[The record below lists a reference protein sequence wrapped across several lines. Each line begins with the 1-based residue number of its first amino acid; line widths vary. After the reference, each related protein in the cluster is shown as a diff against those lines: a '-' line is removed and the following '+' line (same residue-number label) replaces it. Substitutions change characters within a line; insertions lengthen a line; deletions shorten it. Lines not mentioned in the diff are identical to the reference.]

1 LYHDLFEEPLLT
13 PEPPSAGAAVPEL
26 ALVVVGLEPE
36 AVVCVGE
43 VDFEHNPRNQDWIP
57 LKPFGSLGQA
67 ESQTPVVLV

>member
-1 LYHDLFEEPLLT
+1 MYHVLFEEPLLT
-13 PEPPSAGAAVPEL
+13 LEPPPAGAAVPEL

-36 AVVCVGE
+36 VVVCVCE

-67 ESQTPVVLV
+67 PSQTPVVPV